1 MNKKAI
7 QTFAMWAR
15 EELLSQVAQRAY
27 QYGITAEGSGE
38 ASAAAVNGQALT
50 TEEQQHQRKLQQSR
64 IALGHKPNNCEEIPW
79 QDIGD
84 MKMKVW

>member
-50 TEEQQHQRKLQQSR
+50 TSTPSPKRAMTR
-64 IALGHKPNNCEEIPW
+64 
-79 QDIGD
+79 
-84 MKMKVW
+84 